1 VTTIEETLM
10 NGYVGF
16 FRGKRDECEAETSL
30 QAQEIL
36 AKKFGAK
43 KRWEVTVVLA
53 EKNGEQVVH
62 LPLF

>member
-1 VTTIEETLM
+1 M

-16 FRGKRDECEAETSL
+16 FRGKRDECQAETSA

-36 AKKFGAK
+36 AKKFKAK
-43 KRWEVTVVLA
+43 KRWEVTVMLA

-62 LPLF
+62 APMF

>member
-1 VTTIEETLM
+1 M